1 MILYDAEDTASLE
14 AYGIQIPVHK
24 SKAAGTL
31 EVLRSHPLLGPK
43 AREWQVQTRPMD
55 ITGQDLLSFHMIRD
69 LGHRDGDH
77 LVQVGLVKFAIDGQD
92 LPLPPAQA

>member
-31 EVLRSHPLLGPK
+31 EVLRSHPLLEK
-43 AREWQVQTRPMD
+43 
-55 ITGQDLLSFHMIRD
+55 ILLDRC
-69 LGHRDGDH
+69 H
-77 LVQVGLVKFAIDGQD
+77 LI
-92 LPLPPAQA
+92 